1 MGAAV
6 ANQPRQIKTLGDVKA
21 GLKELG
27 FPAIQDE
34 ALQAI
39 AATEQDIFRSA
50 LLACING
57 VDTNGQ
63 QRQYLESLI
72 CCLTAP
78 AIQGLFR
85 LGIQADYEK
94 LISIGKQGGK
104 RFRGALAAALDPNND
119 RHDEGKALVFQML
132 GVEMTQAA
140 KRSAEVYQLAPG
152 KAHIPDDADA
162 HDLKSAGQAQ
172 PANQQHPAPSRS
184 ASAQDTEQAD
194 RNFKSVHVY
203 GGKSALCF
211 NASETKKKVPTINI
225 DAATSNGEKSY
236 DWQGAIHLQL
246 TPKELPM
253 VYAVLVNWLP
263 KVEFNAHGAANDKSF
278 SIERQQGKFFARVAM
293 KENGV
298 KAVQIGVQDAEAMAL
313 LFLEQMIKGNPSI
326 PPEILLQ
333 TTRAVCTIEANK

>member
-1 MGAAV
+1 MVAAV
-6 ANQPRQIKTLGDVKA
+6 AHPLRQIRTLGDVKS

-27 FPAIQDE
+27 FPSIQNA

-39 AATEQDIFRSA
+39 AAVEQDTFRSA
-50 LLACING
+50 LLACINNA
-57 VDTNGQ
+57 DPNGQ
-63 QRQYLESLI
+63 QRQYLEALL
-72 CCLTAP
+72 CCLTTP
-78 AIQGLFR
+78 AIHGLNQ
-85 LGIQADYEK
+85 LGIQVDYGK
-94 LISIGKQGGK
+94 LVSIGKQSGK
-104 RFRGALAAALDPNND
+104 RFRGALAAAIDSNNE
-119 RHDEGKALVFQML
+119 RHMEGKALVFQML
-132 GVEMTQAA
+132 RLEMTQAA
-140 KRSAEVYQLAPG
+140 QRSAEVYQLAPG
-152 KAHIPDDADA
+152 KAHIPDDADTQDQTA
-162 HDLKSAGQAQ
+162 T
-172 PANQQHPAPSRS
+172 QQRPTPSRS
-184 ASAQDTEQAD
+184 ASVQDTEQTD

-211 NASETKKKVPTINI
+211 NASETKKKVATINI
-225 DAATSNGEKSY
+225 DAAAANGEKSY

-293 KENGV
+293 KDNGV

-333 TTRAVCTIEANK
+333 TTRAVCTIEAGK